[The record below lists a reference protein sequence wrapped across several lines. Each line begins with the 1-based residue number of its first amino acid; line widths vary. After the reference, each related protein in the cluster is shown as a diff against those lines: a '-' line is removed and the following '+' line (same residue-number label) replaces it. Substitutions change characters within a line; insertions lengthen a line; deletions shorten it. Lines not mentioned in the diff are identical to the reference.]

1 MAMQC
6 WTDSLGS
13 VRYTTTKHQQ
23 PLRLFPMSFFKSIQE
38 SLPKVDLDNITKSFQ
53 NSGKAVSEY
62 SESLK
67 ESIQPF
73 TQKTQSLI
81 STQLHQ
87 VQQLAQTH
95 IGSNIEVSEL
105 PSDYLDLEKNCD
117 VLLKLY
123 TDLIQFTNDTYGVV
137 SYDYPPGNTAISK
150 IRDANVGGLLS
161 NKFNQLKNVSTP
173 QEMEKVLLGQSE
185 EKQQQSQ
192 EGDDTV
198 EIQTVSAQLPKTLY
212 GQLAAIAN
220 KYSEEFKE
228 SSNTLS
234 FALLKISSSY
244 TEIGTS
250 RLEQD
255 RKVMAQ
261 LNHALVAIL
270 NEQFIKVNEL
280 RKRVYSARS
289 EFDLARSKKTNEQD
303 EEDEE
308 LIAKEDE
315 LVSATEVAVLE
326 MRKLLKPSKNVDL
339 LKIFVK
345 VQKDHLE
352 TSAKK
357 LASLLSELDKI
368 EFKDEDDE

>member
-1 MAMQC
+1 
-6 WTDSLGS
+6 
-13 VRYTTTKHQQ
+13 
-23 PLRLFPMSFFKSIQE
+23 MSFFKSIQE

-53 NSGKAVSEY
+53 NGGKAVSEY

-185 EKQQQSQ
+185 DKQQQFQ

>member
-1 MAMQC
+1 
-6 WTDSLGS
+6 
-13 VRYTTTKHQQ
+13 
-23 PLRLFPMSFFKSIQE
+23 MSFFKSIQE

-53 NSGKAVSEY
+53 NGGKAVLEY
-62 SESLK
+62 SELLK

-185 EKQQQSQ
+185 DKQQQFQ

-234 FALLKISSSY
+234 FALLKISSLY

-280 RKRVYSARS
+280 RKRVYSARL

-357 LASLLSELDKI
+357 FASLLSELDKI